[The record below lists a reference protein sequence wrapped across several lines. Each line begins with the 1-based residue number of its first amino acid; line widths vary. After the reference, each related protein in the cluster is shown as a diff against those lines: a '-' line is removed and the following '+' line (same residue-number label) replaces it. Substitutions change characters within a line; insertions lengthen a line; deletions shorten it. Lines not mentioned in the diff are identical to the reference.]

1 MKIATRLFLYIAT
14 LIVLASIAFGYL
26 SIRDERRHL
35 MDGAKMTA
43 RTLSRTLAATFKY
56 YYMEDQHQ
64 RLGELVH
71 AVISHDEHVENL
83 LLNIYDRNGQP
94 ISLSFEHGSDRRSL
108 WQGLVASES
117 LSRKGEQIINNGGHA
132 YFSVTSPIL
141 NSRNEFQGTVEVL
154 LSLDGV
160 NNTVSALMRK
170 FVLFTLLTSLLL
182 GILLYLLSRWSISLP
197 IARLK
202 GAAKK
207 LGHGDLRRRMEKSG
221 VKELDDLIDEFN
233 RMAVNIEHQNSR
245 RDALF
250 TEKLNLERGLRHQ
263 DKLASIGQLTTGLA
277 HEIGTPLNVISG
289 RAEHLLQKL
298 SGEHPRAAR
307 NLKTIIRQAE
317 RIIAV
322 MQQMLAFSRKSRA
335 EFKIVS
341 LEEVVREAFSLCQLQ
356 QRTGV
361 STISLELDLEVE
373 YLVGDGDGLRQLFVN
388 LMLNSFHAMNS
399 GGIIGI
405 RSEEDIGSSDEVK
418 IVYGD
423 TGPGVP
429 PGLRDRIFDPF
440 FTTKEVGEGT
450 GLGLYMVSSIVQEHQ
465 GRIVL
470 DSNPAVGACFILH
483 LPHRPV
489 AIDTSNEALET
500 QGTLEGKGEGT

>member
-1 MKIATRLFLYIAT
+1 MKIATRFFLHIAT

-26 SIRDERRHL
+26 SIRDERSHL

-56 YYMEDQHQ
+56 YHMEDQHQ

-94 ISLSFEHGSDRRSL
+94 ISLSFEHGSDKQSL
-108 WQGLVASES
+108 WQGLLATEA
-117 LSRKGEQIINNGGHA
+117 LSGKGEQIINSGGHA
-132 YFSVTSPIL
+132 YFSVTSPIV

-160 NNTVSALMRK
+160 NNSVAALMRK

-202 GAAKK
+202 DAAQK
-207 LGHGDLRRRMEKSG
+207 LGHGDLRRRMEKNG

-250 TEKLNLERGLRHQ
+250 AEKLNLERGLRHQ
-263 DKLASIGQLTTGLA
+263 DKLASIGQLTSGLA

-298 SGEHPRAAR
+298 SGEHSEAR

-317 RIIAV
+317 RITAI
-322 MQQMLAFSRKSRA
+322 MQQMLAFSRKARA
-335 EFKIVS
+335 EFNTLS
-341 LEEVVREAFSLCQLQ
+341 LEELVREAFSLCQLQ
-356 QRTGV
+356 RRTGA
-361 STISLELDLEVE
+361 STICLELDLEVE
-373 YLVGDGDGLRQLFVN
+373 SLVGDGDGLRQLFVN
-388 LMLNSFHAMNS
+388 LMLNSFHAMDS
-399 GGIIGI
+399 GGTIGI
-405 RSEEDIGSSDEVK
+405 RSVRAVGSREEIK
-418 IVYGD
+418 IVYSD
-423 TGPGVP
+423 TGSGVP
-429 PGLRDRIFDPF
+429 PELCDRIFDPF

-470 DSNPAVGACFILH
+470 DSNPAVGASFILH
-483 LPHRPV
+483 LPHNPV
-489 AIDTSNEALET
+489 AIDTSKETLEN
-500 QGTLEGKGEGT
+500 QGTLDAKGEGI